1 MERSEYAEFFPGSL
15 FLLKRAVFTANSP
28 MYYRGSSLPHARRPT
43 KRRLSDRYL
52 RAVLFLAATV
62 VLVSTSAMGHTASFT
77 IRNQDSYRLTIT
89 DGGPP
94 ESLENSIAQYVED
107 QSLTVLNGDNE
118 PLMDLW
124 FARQLPAPTD
134 PNTHPGVAYSTLN
147 EGVVLAVMRLHQE
160 HNDFRD
166 QPVGAGIYLA
176 RYLRQPDDGNHLGET
191 TYRDYAVL
199 TTPKADSVGPQGF
212 EETLNQALDLNL
224 HPFAWGLWP
233 ANEVVTESEPGIA
246 AFQPDK
252 WAVKLSLPREDGS
265 SITIAM
271 VVAGNE
277 WHY

>member
-1 MERSEYAEFFPGSL
+1 MERSEYAECFPGSL
-15 FLLKRAVFTANSP
+15 FLLKRTVFTANSP
-28 MYYRGSSLPHARRPT
+28 MYYRGSSLPHARRST

-52 RAVLFLAATV
+52 RAVLFLTATV
-62 VLVSTSAMGHTASFT
+62 GLVFTSAMGHTASFT

-107 QSLTVLNGDNE
+107 RSLTVLNGDNE

-124 FARQLPAPTD
+124 FARQLPSPTD

-166 QPVGAGIYLA
+166 QPVGAGIYLV

>member
-1 MERSEYAEFFPGSL
+1 MY
-15 FLLKRAVFTANSP
+15 
-28 MYYRGSSLPHARRPT
+28 YYRGYSLPHARRPT
-43 KRRLSDRYL
+43 KRRLSGRYL
-52 RAVLFLAATV
+52 RAVLFLTATV

-77 IRNQDSYRLTIT
+77 IRNQDSYKLTIT

-212 EETLNQALDLNL
+212 EETLDQALDLNL

-233 ANEVVTESEPGIA
+233 VNEVVTESEPGIA

-252 WAVKLSLPREDGS
+252 WAVKLSLSREDGS

>member
-1 MERSEYAEFFPGSL
+1 MERSEYAECFPGSL
-15 FLLKRAVFTANSP
+15 FLLKRTVFTANSP
-28 MYYRGSSLPHARRPT
+28 MYYRGSSLPHARRST

-52 RAVLFLAATV
+52 RTVLFLTATV
-62 VLVSTSAMGHTASFT
+62 GLVFTSAMGHTASFT

-124 FARQLPAPTD
+124 FARQLPSPTD

-191 TYRDYAVL
+191 TYRDYAIL